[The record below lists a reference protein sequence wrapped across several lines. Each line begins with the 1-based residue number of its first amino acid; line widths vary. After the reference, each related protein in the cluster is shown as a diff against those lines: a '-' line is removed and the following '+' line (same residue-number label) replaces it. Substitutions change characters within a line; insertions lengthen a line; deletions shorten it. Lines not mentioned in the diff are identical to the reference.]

1 MAGQSPAERLFT
13 ITCCLMAA
21 PSSGLTK
28 QALYQAVPG
37 YQSAENNEARERMF
51 ERDKKD
57 LRAAGVQL
65 EAVQFDGEI
74 ERYVIAKGTFD
85 WPKDFKLTPEQ
96 LGLVEIAAKA
106 WNTKQFAQSART
118 ALARLKSLGY
128 VDVSRELNYI
138 APRLVVKHKA
148 FLPLAEAID
157 ESNTVTFDYR
167 IPGEDARTREVNPL
181 RLRLIE
187 GEWVLLAERGSEIRN
202 YLLRRIVSRV
212 KNTGTS
218 FAPVSQEVIS
228 KAEEDLVQ
236 FTKSNKAVLEVLE
249 GTEAWWHFGEKSK
262 VELQFMDE
270 ELLAEDLLEF
280 GAEITVLEPESLV
293 NKLKQKLQR
302 VVSQHA

>member
-65 EAVQFDGEI
+65 EAVQIDGET

-128 VDVSRELNYI
+128 VDISRELNYI

-157 ESNTVTFDYR
+157 ESKTVAFEYR
-167 IPGEDARTREVNPL
+167 VPGEAAKTREVNPL

-187 GEWVLLAERGSEIRN
+187 GEWVLLAQRGSEIRN
-202 YLLRRIVSRV
+202 YLLRRI
-212 KNTGTS
+212 
-218 FAPVSQEVIS
+218 IS
-228 KAEEDLVQ
+228 KIKNLGVSFEPVAQEEISRAEEDLVL
-236 FTKSNKAVLEVLE
+236 FTKSNKALIEVLE
-249 GTEAWWHFGEKSK
+249 GTEAWWHFGEKAR

-280 GAEITVLEPESLV
+280 GSEITVLQPASLV
-293 NKLKQKLQR
+293 EKLKQKLER

>member
-65 EAVQFDGEI
+65 EAVQIDGEI

-128 VDVSRELNYI
+128 VDISRELNYI

-157 ESNTVTFDYR
+157 ESKTVAFEYR
-167 IPGEDARTREVNPL
+167 VPGEAAKTREVNPL

-187 GEWVLLAERGSEIRN
+187 GEWVLLAQRGSEIRN
-202 YLLRRIVSRV
+202 YLLRRIISKIKNLGVSF
-212 KNTGTS
+212 T
-218 FAPVSQEVIS
+218 PVAQAEIS
-228 KAEEDLVQ
+228 KAEEDLVL
-236 FTKSNKAVLEVLE
+236 FTKSNKALIEVLE
-249 GTEAWWHFGEKSK
+249 GTEAWWHFGEKAR

-280 GAEITVLEPESLV
+280 GSEITVLEPASLV
-293 NKLKQKLQR
+293 DKLRQKLER

>member
-1 MAGQSPAERLFT
+1 
-13 ITCCLMAA
+13 MAA

-167 IPGEDARTREVNPL
+167 IPGEDAKTREVNPL

-212 KNTGTS
+212 KDTGIS

>member
-28 QALYQAVPG
+28 QALYQAVLG

-138 APRLVVKHKA
+138 SPRLVVKHKA

-157 ESNTVTFDYR
+157 ESKTVTFDYR
-167 IPGEDARTREVNPL
+167 VPGEEAKTREVNPL

-187 GEWVLLAERGSEIRN
+187 GEWVLLAERGPEIRN

-212 KNTGTS
+212 KNTGIS

>member
-1 MAGQSPAERLFT
+1 
-13 ITCCLMAA
+13 MAA

-138 APRLVVKHKA
+138 SPRLVVKHKA

-157 ESNTVTFDYR
+157 ESKTVTFDYR
-167 IPGEDARTREVNPL
+167 VPGEEAKTREVNPL

-187 GEWVLLAERGSEIRN
+187 GEWVLLAERGPEIRN

-212 KNTGTS
+212 KNTGIS

-236 FTKSNKAVLEVLE
+236 FTKSNKAVIEVLE

>member
-167 IPGEDARTREVNPL
+167 IPGEEAKTREVNPL

-212 KNTGTS
+212 KDTGIS

>member
-167 IPGEDARTREVNPL
+167 IPGEDAKTREVNPL

-212 KNTGTS
+212 KDTGIS

>member
-1 MAGQSPAERLFT
+1 
-13 ITCCLMAA
+13 MAA

-65 EAVQFDGEI
+65 EAVQVDGEI

-128 VDVSRELNYI
+128 VDISRELNYI

-157 ESNTVTFDYR
+157 ESKTVAFEYR
-167 IPGEDARTREVNPL
+167 VPGEAAKTREVNPL

-187 GEWVLLAERGSEIRN
+187 GEWVLLAQRGSEIRN
-202 YLLRRIVSRV
+202 YLLRRIIGKIKNLGVSF
-212 KNTGTS
+212 T
-218 FAPVSQEVIS
+218 PVAQEEIS
-228 KAEEDLVQ
+228 RAEEDLVL
-236 FTKSNKAVLEVLE
+236 FTKSNKALIEVLE
-249 GTEAWWHFGEKSK
+249 GTEAWWHFGEKAR

-280 GAEITVLEPESLV
+280 GSEITVLEPASLV
-293 NKLKQKLQR
+293 DKLKQKLER
-302 VVSQHA
+302 VVNQHA

>member
-1 MAGQSPAERLFT
+1 
-13 ITCCLMAA
+13 
-21 PSSGLTK
+21 
-28 QALYQAVPG
+28 VPG

-65 EAVQFDGEI
+65 EAVQIDGEI

-128 VDVSRELNYI
+128 VDISRELNYI

-157 ESNTVTFDYR
+157 ESKTVAFEYR
-167 IPGEDARTREVNPL
+167 VPGEAAKTREVNPL

-187 GEWVLLAERGSEIRN
+187 GEWVLLAQRGSEIRN
-202 YLLRRIVSRV
+202 YLLRRIISKIKNLGVSF
-212 KNTGTS
+212 T
-218 FAPVSQEVIS
+218 PVAQAEIS
-228 KAEEDLVQ
+228 KAEEDLVL
-236 FTKSNKAVLEVLE
+236 FTKSNKALIEVLE
-249 GTEAWWHFGEKSK
+249 GTEAWWHFGEKAR

-280 GAEITVLEPESLV
+280 GSEITVLEPASLAD
-293 NKLKQKLQR
+293 KLKQKLER

>member
-138 APRLVVKHKA
+138 SPRLVVKHKA

-157 ESNTVTFDYR
+157 ESKTVTFDYR
-167 IPGEDARTREVNPL
+167 VPGEEAKTREVNPL

-187 GEWVLLAERGSEIRN
+187 GEWVLLAERGPEIRN

-212 KNTGTS
+212 KNTGIS

-236 FTKSNKAVLEVLE
+236 FTKSNKAVIEVLE

>member
-21 PSSGLTK
+21 PSNGLTK

-65 EAVQFDGEI
+65 EAVQIDGEI
-74 ERYVIAKGTFD
+74 ERYIIAKGTFD

-157 ESNTVTFDYR
+157 ESKTVAFDYR
-167 IPGEDARTREVNPL
+167 VPGDEAKTREVNPI

-187 GEWVLLAERGSEIRN
+187 GEWVLLAQRGSEIRN
-202 YLLRRIVSRV
+202 YLLRRIIGRV
-212 KNTGTS
+212 KNSGVS
-218 FAPVSQEVIS
+218 FPAVAQEVIS

-236 FTKSNKAVLEVLE
+236 FTKSNKAVIEVLE
-249 GTEAWWHFGEKSK
+249 GTEAWWHFGEMAR
-262 VELQFMDE
+262 VELTFMDE

-280 GAEITVLEPESLV
+280 GSEITVLEPESLV
-293 NKLKQKLQR
+293 NKLRQKLER

>member
-138 APRLVVKHKA
+138 SPRLVVKHKA

-157 ESNTVTFDYR
+157 ESKTVTFDYR
-167 IPGEDARTREVNPL
+167 VPGEEAKTREVNPL

-187 GEWVLLAERGSEIRN
+187 GEWVLLAERGPEIRN

-212 KNTGTS
+212 KNTGIS

-236 FTKSNKAVLEVLE
+236 FTKSNKAVIEVLE

-262 VELQFMDE
+262 VDLQFMDE

-280 GAEITVLEPESLV
+280 GSEITVLEPESLV

>member
-65 EAVQFDGEI
+65 EAVQIDGEI

-128 VDVSRELNYI
+128 VDISRELNYI

-157 ESNTVTFDYR
+157 ESKTVAFEYR
-167 IPGEDARTREVNPL
+167 VPGEAAKTREVNPL

-187 GEWVLLAERGSEIRN
+187 GEWVLLAQRGSEIRN
-202 YLLRRIVSRV
+202 YLLRRI
-212 KNTGTS
+212 
-218 FAPVSQEVIS
+218 IS
-228 KAEEDLVQ
+228 KIKNLGVSFTPVAQEEISRAEEDLVL
-236 FTKSNKAVLEVLE
+236 FTKSNKALIEVLE
-249 GTEAWWHFGEKSK
+249 GTEAWWHFGEKAR

-280 GAEITVLEPESLV
+280 GSEITVLEPASLV
-293 NKLKQKLQR
+293 DKLKQKLER

>member
-1 MAGQSPAERLFT
+1 VAGQSPAERLFT

-21 PSSGLTK
+21 PSNGLTK

-65 EAVQFDGEI
+65 EAVQIDGDI

-128 VDVSRELNYI
+128 VDVSRELSYI

-157 ESNTVTFDYR
+157 ENKTVAFDYR
-167 IPGEDARTREVNPL
+167 VPGDQAKTREVNPL

-187 GEWVLLAERGSEIRN
+187 GEWVLLAQRGSEIRN
-202 YLLRRIVSRV
+202 YLLRRIIGRV
-212 KNTGTS
+212 KNSGVS
-218 FAPVSQEVIS
+218 FPAVAQEVIS
-228 KAEEDLVQ
+228 KAEEDLVK
-236 FTKSNKAVLEVLE
+236 FTKSNRAVIEVLE
-249 GTEAWWHFGEKSK
+249 GTEGWWHFGEMPR
-262 VELQFMDE
+262 VELTFMDE

-280 GAEITVLEPESLV
+280 GSEITVLEPQSLIT
-293 NKLKQKLQR
+293 KLKGKLER

>member
-1 MAGQSPAERLFT
+1 VAGQSPAERLFT

-21 PSSGLTK
+21 PASGLTK
-28 QALYQAVPG
+28 QALYLAVPG
-37 YQSAENNEARERMF
+37 YQSAENNDARERMF

-65 EAVQFDGEI
+65 EAVQIEGEI
-74 ERYVIAKGTFD
+74 ERYMIAKGTFD
-85 WPKDFKLTPEQ
+85 WPADFKLTPEQ

-138 APRLVVKHKA
+138 APRLIVKNKA

-157 ESNTVTFDYR
+157 DNKTVAFDYR
-167 IPGEDARTREVNPL
+167 VPGDPAKTREVNPL

-187 GEWVLLAERGSEIRN
+187 GEWVLLAQRGGEIRN

-212 KNTGTS
+212 KNTGVS
-218 FAPVSQEVIS
+218 FTPVSQEVIS
-228 KAEEDLVQ
+228 KAEEDLVE
-236 FTKSNKAVLEVLE
+236 FTKSNRAVIEVLE
-249 GTEAWWHFGEKSK
+249 DTEAWWHFGEKSN

-280 GAEITVLEPESLV
+280 GSEITVLEPASLV
-293 NKLKQKLQR
+293 NKLKEKLQR
-302 VVSQHA
+302 VVNLHA

>member
-1 MAGQSPAERLFT
+1 
-13 ITCCLMAA
+13 MAA

-65 EAVQFDGEI
+65 EAVQIDGEI

-128 VDVSRELNYI
+128 VDISRELNYI

-157 ESNTVTFDYR
+157 ESKTVAFEYR
-167 IPGEDARTREVNPL
+167 VPGEAAKTREVNPL

-187 GEWVLLAERGSEIRN
+187 GEWVLLAQRGSEIRN
-202 YLLRRIVSRV
+202 YLLRRIISKI
-212 KNTGTS
+212 KNLGVS
-218 FAPVSQEVIS
+218 FAPVAQAEIS
-228 KAEEDLVQ
+228 KAEEDLVL
-236 FTKSNKAVLEVLE
+236 FTKSNKALIEVLE
-249 GTEAWWHFGEKSK
+249 GTEAWWHFGEKAR

-280 GAEITVLEPESLV
+280 GSEITVLEPASLV
-293 NKLKQKLQR
+293 EKLKQKLER

>member
-1 MAGQSPAERLFT
+1 
-13 ITCCLMAA
+13 
-21 PSSGLTK
+21 
-28 QALYQAVPG
+28 
-37 YQSAENNEARERMF
+37 MF

-167 IPGEDARTREVNPL
+167 IPGEDAKTREVNPL

-202 YLLRRIVSRV
+202 YLLRRIVSSV
-212 KNTGTS
+212 KDTGIS

>member
-138 APRLVVKHKA
+138 SPRLVVKHKA

-157 ESNTVTFDYR
+157 ESKTVTFDYR
-167 IPGEDARTREVNPL
+167 VPGEEAKTREVNPL

-187 GEWVLLAERGSEIRN
+187 GEWVLLAERGPEIRN

-212 KNTGTS
+212 KNTGIS

>member
-1 MAGQSPAERLFT
+1 
-13 ITCCLMAA
+13 MAA

-28 QALYQAVPG
+28 QALYASVLG
-37 YQSAENNEARERMF
+37 YQSAANNEARDRMF
-51 ERDKKD
+51 ERDKGD

-65 EAVQFDGEI
+65 ETVQVDGEI
-74 ERYVIAKGTFD
+74 ESYVIAKGAFD

-118 ALARLKSLGY
+118 ALARLKSLGF

-157 ESNTVTFDYR
+157 DYKTVAFDYR
-167 IPGEDARTREVNPL
+167 VPGEEARTREVNPL
-181 RLRLIE
+181 RLRLLE
-187 GEWVLLAERGSEIRN
+187 GEWVLLAQRGFEIRN
-202 YLLRRIVSRV
+202 YLLRRIVNRV
-212 KNTGTS
+212 RNTGIS
-218 FAPVSQEVIS
+218 FSPVAQDVIS

-236 FTKSNKAVLEVLE
+236 FTRSNRAVIEVLE
-249 GTEAWWHFGEKSK
+249 GTEAWWHFGEASR
-262 VELQFMDE
+262 VEIQFMDE

-280 GAEITVLEPESLV
+280 GPEITVLQPLSLAL
-293 NKLKQKLQR
+293 KLREKLRR
-302 VVSQHA
+302 VVREHA

>member
-21 PSSGLTK
+21 PSNGLTK

-65 EAVQFDGEI
+65 EAVQIDGDI

-128 VDVSRELNYI
+128 VDVSRELSYI

-157 ESNTVTFDYR
+157 ENKTVAFEYR
-167 IPGEDARTREVNPL
+167 VPGDQAKTREVNPL

-187 GEWVLLAERGSEIRN
+187 GEWVLLAQRGPEIRN
-202 YLLRRIVSRV
+202 YLLRRIIGRV
-212 KNTGTS
+212 KNSGVS
-218 FAPVSQEVIS
+218 FPAVAQEIIS

-236 FTKSNKAVLEVLE
+236 FTKSNRAIIEVLE
-249 GTEAWWHFGEKSK
+249 GTEAWWHFGEMER
-262 VELQFMDE
+262 VELNFMDE

-280 GAEITVLEPESLV
+280 GSEITVLEPLSLI
-293 NKLKQKLQR
+293 NKLKEKLER

>member
-28 QALYQAVPG
+28 QALYQAVLG

-138 APRLVVKHKA
+138 SPRLVVKHKA

-157 ESNTVTFDYR
+157 ESKTVTFDYR
-167 IPGEDARTREVNPL
+167 VPGEEAKTREVNPL

-187 GEWVLLAERGSEIRN
+187 GEWVLLAERGPEIRN

-212 KNTGTS
+212 KNTGIS

-236 FTKSNKAVLEVLE
+236 FTKSNKAVIEVLE

>member
-37 YQSAENNEARERMF
+37 YQSAENNEARKRMF

-65 EAVQFDGEI
+65 EAVQIDGEI

-128 VDVSRELNYI
+128 VDISRELNYI

-157 ESNTVTFDYR
+157 ESKTVAFEYR
-167 IPGEDARTREVNPL
+167 VPGEAAKTREVNPL

-187 GEWVLLAERGSEIRN
+187 GEWVLLAQRGSEIRN
-202 YLLRRIVSRV
+202 YLLRRIISKIKNLGVSF
-212 KNTGTS
+212 T
-218 FAPVSQEVIS
+218 PVAQAEIS
-228 KAEEDLVQ
+228 KAEEDLVL
-236 FTKSNKAVLEVLE
+236 FTKSNKALIEVLE
-249 GTEAWWHFGEKSK
+249 GTEAWWHFGEKAR

-280 GAEITVLEPESLV
+280 GSEITVLEPASLV
-293 NKLKQKLQR
+293 DKLKQKLER

>member
-138 APRLVVKHKA
+138 SPRLVVKHKA

-157 ESNTVTFDYR
+157 ESKTVTFDYR
-167 IPGEDARTREVNPL
+167 VPGEEAKTREVNPL

-187 GEWVLLAERGSEIRN
+187 GEWVLLAERGPEIRN

-212 KNTGTS
+212 KNTGIS

-302 VVSQHA
+302 VMSQHA